1 MCFLFCLHSAKPM
14 FLASGDDSPAFLLAG
29 RIKLVCGSQGIEHS
43 PILTECKL
51 ISGGVLLIL
60 KRISPALKGL
70 HFHIDI

>member
-1 MCFLFCLHSAKPM
+1 MCFLFRLHSAKPM

-29 RIKLVCGSQGIEHS
+29 GIKLVCGTQGIEHS
-43 PILTECKL
+43 PILTEYKL
-51 ISGGVLLIL
+51 MSGGVLIL